1 MMGKLGWAVLYGIV
15 SRALSKPLYFTYF
28 IVVFLDMQNINI
40 EKSPMTK
47 SMLSLLVAIGLVGTA
62 SAQLATSD
70 NFGTGANQFT
80 LDFTTIGNPG
90 NAADTTGYGS
100 VGYTYRIGTYAISQN
115 QIDAATASGLANVT
129 AGWWS
134 GNQPAGGMSWYE
146 SAAFVNWLNT
156 STGNQAA
163 YKLSHV
169 EGSPSISLWDSF
181 DPGYNSFNQY
191 RNSQA
196 KYFLPSDNEFY
207 KAAYGK
213 SDGSGYYLYPTASD
227 TAPTAV
233 ASGTAAQTAVYAQD
247 LETGPASVYEA
258 GGLSSYGTMG
268 QGGNVWQWVETAYGG
283 LTYAG
288 VNGSV
293 HEARVFRGSA
303 WDETA
308 NLLQSSTRFDGH
320 PYFDGPFTGFRV
332 ASVVPEPS
340 TYALF
345 GLGALA
351 LLIAYRRKAA

>member
-1 MMGKLGWAVLYGIV
+1 MNKYI
-15 SRALSKPLYFTYF
+15 
-28 IVVFLDMQNINI
+28 
-40 EKSPMTK
+40 
-47 SMLSLLVAIGLVGTA
+47 LSLLATFGLIGSA

-70 NFGTGANQFT
+70 TFGTGANQFS
-80 LDFTTIGNPG
+80 LDFRTIGNAG

-115 QIDAATASGLANVT
+115 QIDKATASGLQNVV

-134 GNQPAGGMSWYE
+134 GDQPAAYMTWYE

-163 YKLSHV
+163 YKLSHA
-169 EGSPSISLWDSF
+169 EGSPSISLWESF

-196 KYFLPSDNEFY
+196 KYFLPSENEFY

-227 TAPTAV
+227 NAPTAV
-233 ASGTAAQTAVYAQD
+233 ASGTAGGTAVYGQNWSQ
-247 LETGPASVYEA
+247 GPASVYEA

-268 QGGNVWQWVETAYGG
+268 QKGNIRQWQDSVIYGPRGPAYPGRVHSSGDFTGFDFQLISSKRSGDFMDTET
-283 LTYAG
+283 
-288 VNGSV
+288 
-293 HEARVFRGSA
+293 VF
-303 WDETA
+303 
-308 NLLQSSTRFDGH
+308 H
-320 PYFDGPFTGFRV
+320 GFRV

-345 GLGALA
+345 GIGALA
-351 LLIAYRRKAA
+351 LIIAYRRKVA